1 MNKAD
6 RGQRDARVE
15 DETRKLGKGEV
26 RKQKTKDNLRLI
38 ELYRDS
44 VNSAAEQVP
53 LVLRRKGDQT
63 FGLCIVPISARPKT
77 ARKHEHI
84 SLSCICKRV
93 LCQASDGF
101 ELESF
106 EMNDSNGK
114 QRDGLLP
121 PSAVAVWEA
130 GHVLRGRPKQSE

>member
-1 MNKAD
+1 MRESKMKRENWEKGKFGSRRQRTTYQQLTAD
-6 RGQRDARVE
+6 RAIPQ
-15 DETRKLGKGEV
+15 
-26 RKQKTKDNLRLI
+26 QC
-38 ELYRDS
+38 ELSCRAG
-44 VNSAAEQVP
+44 SAGTEE
-53 LVLRRKGDQT
+53 DQT
-63 FGLCIVPISARPKT
+63 FGLCIVPISARPRT
-77 ARKHEHI
+77 AREHELI

-106 EMNDSNGK
+106 EMNDSNRK